1 MYFKK
6 LADALNDAKT
16 GTKVMSETWCKE
28 AEETLKIKES
38 FIKSLSEHTQ
48 NPADL
53 FKQRQKIANL
63 LEDYNR

>member
-1 MYFKK
+1 
-6 LADALNDAKT
+6 
-16 GTKVMSETWCKE
+16 MSETWCKE